1 MTRPETVAGSFRDP
15 SGFLFFREGVLYR
28 QINTLYREDY
38 DLLMASGLYEEL
50 VEKRLLVAHEEVD
63 LDLAVGGDAIKVI
76 RPELVPF
83 VSYPYEWCFSQLKD
97 AALATLEIQWSALA
111 RGMILK
117 DASAYNIQFS
127 GGRPVFIDSLSFERY
142 EEGKPW
148 VAYHQFCQHFL
159 APLALR
165 AYTDERLG
173 ALLKT
178 YLDGVPLDLASRLL
192 PARTR
197 LKIPLLIHLHLLAR
211 AESKAVEAGPKG
223 RQKRVSKQGLLGI
236 IDNLGSGI
244 EGMTWKP
251 EGTQW
256 GDYYDET
263 NYSQAAFESKRALVT
278 EFLKEAS
285 PESVWDLGANTGE
298 FSRIAAGLARR
309 TLALDSDP
317 AAVERNYLRCKADG
331 ESRILPLI
339 SDATNPSP
347 GLGWD
352 NTERDSL
359 VDRGRPDTL
368 MALALIH
375 HLAIGNNL
383 PLGRIA
389 ESFARHCRHLI
400 IEFVPKA
407 DSQVQRMLSTR
418 EDIFPDYSPVGFES
432 AFAERFET
440 VRREPIGDSQRT
452 LYLLTSRA
460 A

>member
-15 SGFLFFREGVLYR
+15 SGFLFLRDGVLYR
-28 QINTLYREDY
+28 QVNSCYKEDY
-38 DLLMASGLYEEL
+38 ELLMASGLYQEL
-50 VEKRLLVAHEEVD
+50 VDKKQLIAHEQVG
-63 LDLAVGGDAIKVI
+63 LDLAVGGDAVRVL
-76 RPELVPF
+76 RPERVPF

-97 AALATLEIQWSALA
+97 AALATLAIQWSALD

-127 GGRPVFIDSLSFERY
+127 AGRPVFIDTLSFARY
-142 EEGKPW
+142 EEGSPW

-165 AYTDERLG
+165 AYTDERLS

-197 LKIPLLIHLHLLAR
+197 FRLPLLIHLHLLAR
-211 AESKAVEAGPKG
+211 AESSARGAESSRG
-223 RQKRVSKQGLLGI
+223 RKRVSKQGMLGI
-236 IDNLGSGI
+236 LDNLRSGI

-263 NYSQAAFESKRALVT
+263 NYSQTAFESKRDLVGD
-278 EFLKEAS
+278 FLRQAA
-285 PESVWDLGANTGE
+285 PEVVWDLGANTGE
-298 FSRIAAGLARR
+298 FSRLAAGVARQ

-317 AAVERNYLRCKADG
+317 AAVERNYLRCKA
-331 ESRILPLI
+331 ESETGILPLI

-352 NTERDSL
+352 NRERDPL

-368 MALALIH
+368 LALALVH

-383 PLGRIA
+383 PLARIA
-389 ESFARHCRHLI
+389 ESFARQCRTLI
-400 IEFVPKA
+400 IEFVPKT
-407 DSQVQRMLSTR
+407 DSQVERMLSTR
-418 EDIFPDYSPVGFES
+418 VDIFPDYSPEGFEA
-432 AFAERFET
+432 AFADRFEI
-440 VRREPIGDSQRT
+440 VRRERIGDSHRT
-452 LYLLTSRA
+452 LYLMSSRA